1 MQTLIVDIEPDETVK
16 RAMNEIN
23 AGEETHVCL
32 LCPFVPCSS
41 SMLNQL
47 LFKIYS
53 LMQIDVNLV
62 VDTNQEREM
71 VFFSK
76 SSFS

>member
-1 MQTLIVDIEPDETVK
+1 MKKKDFH
-16 RAMNEIN
+16 
-23 AGEETHVCL
+23 G
-32 LCPFVPCSS
+32 
-41 SMLNQL
+41 L

-62 VDTNQEREM
+62 VDTNKEREM

-76 SSFS
+76 SSFSSPELS